1 VVNGWFFNINYST
14 RASFRV
20 ISSSLFTNLVIR
32 HWTASLNND
41 KLNISI
47 NFRGFFEIMCRA
59 VQLETHLGTERSI
72 NVFYVTVWCLEVISF
87 VFHGVKCSSAD
98 GAVVLKKPC
107 VSCCN
112 TLPHWVK
119 KTHFPS
125 TQLPD
130 CFRLVVQAESYLLS
144 DHHSLDLDLLV
155 HKDLP
160 RYFELSMFKSAICGI
175 ALTHQWLS
183 ILTVWCQV
191 RRWGY
196 VT

>member
-1 VVNGWFFNINYST
+1 MASSRLCAERYSSKHT
-14 RASFRV
+14 S
-20 ISSSLFTNLVIR
+20 
-32 HWTASLNND
+32 
-41 KLNISI
+41 
-47 NFRGFFEIMCRA
+47 
-59 VQLETHLGTERSI
+59 VQSCSI

-87 VFHGVKCSSAD
+87 VFHSVKCSSAD

-144 DHHSLDLDLLV
+144 DHHSLDLELLV

-196 VT
+196 VTSTAQNVPCPPFKRETCYTSSSNLEVFPSFTQFPFPSASFGM